1 MKYLCLVRYVGTHF
15 CGFQAQKE
23 KRTVQGTL
31 TAIAE
36 KFFGVP
42 VAVTGCSRT
51 DSGVHADAFAL
62 TLALPDGSLP
72 VPPEKL
78 PLAISP
84 LMPPDLSLYEA
95 RPVAD
100 GFHPRYDAK
109 GKEYRYT
116 ILRTPVHNPFY
127 RDRAWQVYY
136 PFLPD
141 ALLRMNE
148 AGRRL
153 CGTHDFSAFRAEG
166 SPTRSPVRTVFD
178 CHVTKEGELYTVSVT
193 GDGFLYNMV
202 RIITGTLL
210 SVATGKLSPEDV
222 SRILDGRVR
231 SRAGATAPPE
241 GLCLA
246 RVMYDEADFA
256 KTYRE
261 ERAPL
266 A

>member
-1 MKYLCLVRYVGTHF
+1 MKYLCYIRYVGTHF

-31 TAIAE
+31 TEILE
-36 KFFGVP
+36 QFFESP
-42 VAVTGCSRT
+42 VMVTGCSRT
-51 DSGVHADAFAL
+51 DSGVHADGFAL
-62 TLALPDGSLP
+62 TVALADGSLP

-78 PLAISP
+78 SLALAP
-84 LMPPDLSLYEA
+84 YMPPDLSLYRAQAVE
-95 RPVAD
+95 D

-141 ALLRMNE
+141 ATARMNQ
-148 AGRRL
+148 AAKHL
-153 CGTHDFSAFRAEG
+153 VGTHDFSAFRAEG

-178 CHVTKEGELYTVSVT
+178 CHVENEGEVYTLSVT

-210 SVATGKLSPEDV
+210 AVATGRISPEEV
-222 SRILDGRVR
+222 GSILASRNRTA
-231 SRAGATAPPE
+231 AGATAPPE

-246 RVMYDEADFA
+246 HVLYDEKDFL
-256 KTYRE
+256 KETRN
-261 ERAPL
+261 
-266 A
+266 

>member
-1 MKYLCLVRYVGTHF
+1 MKYLCYIRYVGTHF

-31 TAIAE
+31 TRVLE
-36 KFFGVP
+36 GFFDTSVT
-42 VAVTGCSRT
+42 VTGCSRT

-62 TLALPDGSLP
+62 TVGLPHGTLP

-78 PLAISP
+78 PLALAP
-84 LMPPDLSLYEA
+84 YMPPDLSLYRA
-95 RPVAD
+95 RAVGD
-100 GFHPRYDAK
+100 GFHPRYDAR

-116 ILRTPVHNPFY
+116 VLAVPVSNPFY
-127 RDRAWQVYY
+127 KDRAWQVYY

-141 ALLRMNE
+141 ALERMNR
-148 AGRRL
+148 AAKQL

-178 CHVTKEGELYTVSVT
+178 CHVERDGDLYTVSVS

-210 SVATGKLSPEDV
+210 AVATGRLSPDAV
-222 SRILDGRVR
+222 TDILASRNRT
-231 SRAGATAPPE
+231 RAGATAPPE

-246 RVMYDEADFA
+246 RVFYDEADFL
-256 KTYRE
+256 KETRK
-261 ERAPL
+261 
-266 A
+266 

>member
-1 MKYLCLVRYVGTHF
+1 MKYLCYIRYVGTHF

-31 TAIAE
+31 TAVFKE
-36 KFFGVP
+36 FFGTD
-42 VAVTGCSRT
+42 VAITGCSRT
-51 DSGVHADAFAL
+51 DSGVHADGFAM
-62 TLALPDGSLP
+62 TAALPDGTLP

-78 PLAISP
+78 SLALAP
-84 LMPPDLSLYEA
+84 LMPPDLSLYAA
-95 RPVAD
+95 RAVMD
-100 GFHPRYDAK
+100 GFHPRYDAR

-116 ILRTPVHNPFY
+116 ILHSPVANPFY
-127 RDRAWQVYY
+127 RDRAWHVFY

-141 ALLRMNE
+141 ALARMNE
-148 AGRRL
+148 AAGHL

-178 CHVTKEGELYTVSVT
+178 CRVTQEGELYTVSVT

-210 SVATGKLSPEDV
+210 SVATGKRTPADV
-222 SRILDGRVR
+222 ARALESRARTA
-231 SRAGATAPPE
+231 AGATAPPE

-246 RVMYDEADFA
+246 RVMYDEADFF
-256 KTYRE
+256 KTSRD
-261 ERAPL
+261 
-266 A
+266 